1 MTSATTGGQWN
12 TAAEI
17 SRMENTGDS
26 IISSQKNRSMEMRAS
41 IEARQDEIDARF
53 SATSSSA
60 TSGSATSGS
69 ATSGSATSSQTSA
82 DEALNRTRG
91 LLARVSDLDAMTRAD
106 RGGNYSAEDEA
117 ALALQVRE
125 AEQMEAQQRRAG
137 MDYTTVYNPKVT
149 VSMSGEANITSMRD
163 YSVSEAAGGGTTGTD
178 FSTVPQTAPAKQAA
192 LDEDPALW
200 SFNKP

>member
-1 MTSATTGGQWN
+1 MTSATGVQWD

-26 IISSQKNRSMEMRAS
+26 IISTQRNRSTEMRAS

-53 SATSSSA
+53 N
-60 TSGSATSGS
+60 

-82 DEALNRTRG
+82 DEALSRTRG
-91 LLARVSDLDAMTRAD
+91 LLARVSNLDAVTRAD

-149 VSMSGEANITSMRD
+149 VSMSGGAHITSMRD
-163 YSVSEAAGGGTTGTD
+163 YSVSEAQAAGAGTTGAD